1 MFTPR
6 SQATRPKFSPFTAG
20 RVTRNTPSG
29 RRSVGIFTPGKR
41 SPFVGRSPAQNRSLN
56 TSSILEETTGHVVQS
71 YGSSLP
77 VLVTEALTLADRDT
91 DLSVHLSENGWAW
104 LVCDRKLFIWRFK
117 QGITKSTLC
126 KELSL
131 PPSDLVHS
139 ADLVSVQPSGDGH
152 VVSVMAAS
160 AEGIVR
166 YWPSLAHEGSCVEIS
181 AEVNGEECLCLTACQ
196 PQGYVLATV
205 SGQLLLLTPASVAGQ
220 TTVNSR
226 ILQVPRGMFAGIGRR
241 VSSLFAFGAQPTE
254 ATGGSTISRVVCGL
268 QSSEDTR
275 SLYILTENSLQKW
288 EISYTGPDKIL
299 FECDLGEMLRSNAIQ
314 AIWGSSP
321 DVAEVANRV
330 QLWFL
335 DMQQTRDGTVILAS
349 VSDPE
354 ATPAQMYFVLA
365 TLPTS
370 GDSAPSRLSSFSL
383 VNYSVKYQPQDQAA
397 ALNYHLLVPGARGK
411 SAYIYTNN
419 LVVFA
424 TVSGFPQPQ
433 DKVEFQSPGDRILG
447 AGCCDGQALLFSNI
461 SGIVMVSMVDVH
473 PSMDDSMAVEPS
485 SRPESVLGG
494 DMESK
499 VEELSM
505 SEDQAARLKG
515 AFLHYCRRNEVQ
527 AQAIVDELFPPEDVL
542 PTEPGSRLDRL
553 VALLSQELIDDYPAS
568 DPRWAESVPHDA
580 GSSSSSLILLHQLED
595 KQKAHD
601 YLVTFLNTVGIWDRL
616 TSVMVR
622 DTFMPTR
629 LLLCE
634 HAEKLQAAITLRNQ
648 HSQYPSLVDAAIKR
662 VLQQRGQAVPPS
674 GLTPQDVFY
683 REVSR
688 IQDILEA
695 LVEYEEDAMAGDM
708 STRDMVNLMAN
719 VNTIMQAML
728 QAARK
733 LRQSKNLVYQ
743 AHVDTGVKEPEYIPW
758 TASSGSRGLRSLI
771 KKQHEVTVEQGLLEA
786 TDVQTRGTFFQQ
798 LMELTDLLLDG
809 YICQLESLGN
819 GDLDQHYMDV
829 KEKYEGDRAAY
840 IRPLVDAGQHERAA
854 SLAEKYCDFSVL
866 VQLCE
871 DTDNQERLER
881 YMVQFADKGFSD
893 FLFKWYM
900 DTGKRGKLLSQP
912 SSQNAELA
920 QFLASHEHLSW
931 LHDINT
937 SQWDKAHSTLKK
949 LAEKET
955 KYAARKKTLLSISKL
970 AALASD
976 QPQDSIQQQVGA
988 INNELQLL
996 FFQENLPADVMQ
1008 TKGLEPDNM
1017 PVLAPHDLIQ
1027 LYVGPENDRANEY
1040 DFNKALDLMQYIDED
1055 DPAYEGLKLHIWGR
1069 ALLRDDWSSI
1079 STDEPLFASSHTVFF
1094 KTVQLAFKNGVDL
1107 QEYLPDVDVLLSSE
1121 ELGGLKDNSS
1131 FQYLVRA
1138 GYEHIQRV
1146 MTQE

>member
-56 TSSILEETTGHVVQS
+56 ASSIIEETTGHVVQS

-91 DLSVHLSENGWAW
+91 ELSVHLGENGWAW
-104 LVCDRKLFIWRFK
+104 L
-117 QGITKSTLC
+117 SALC

-131 PPSDLVHS
+131 PPSDLSHS
-139 ADLVSVQPSGDGH
+139 ADLVSVQPSSDGH
-152 VVSVMAAS
+152 AVSVMVAS
-160 AEGIVR
+160 PEGIVR

-181 AEVNGEECLCLTACQ
+181 AEVNGEECLCLTSCQ

-241 VSSLFAFGAQPTE
+241 VSSLFAFGAQPAE
-254 ATGGSTISRVVCGL
+254 ATGGTTISRVLSG
-268 QSSEDTR
+268 QETGEDTR
-275 SLYILTENSLQKW
+275 SLYILTGNSLQKW
-288 EISYTGPDKIL
+288 EISDTGPDKVL
-299 FECDLGEMLRSNAIQ
+299 FECELGEMLRNNAIQ

-321 DVAEVANRV
+321 DVADVANRV
-330 QLWFL
+330 QLWIL
-335 DMQQTRDGTVILAS
+335 DMQLTRDGTVILAS

-365 TLPTS
+365 TLPTA
-370 GDSAPSRLSSFSL
+370 GASAPSRLSSFSL
-383 VNYSVKYQPQDQAA
+383 VNYSVKYQPQDQEA
-397 ALNYHLLVPGARGK
+397 ALNYHLLVPGVRGK

-433 DKVEFQSPGDRILG
+433 DKVEFRSPGDRILG

-461 SGIVMVSMVDVH
+461 SGIVMVSMVDVQ

-494 DMESK
+494 DMETK

-515 AFLHYCRRNEVQ
+515 AFLHYCRQVNTYCHSSLVRNEVQ
-527 AQAIVDELFPPEDVL
+527 AQAIVDELFPPEDAL

-622 DTFMPTR
+622 DSFMPTR

-648 HSQYPSLVDAAIKR
+648 YSQYPSLVDAAIKR

-695 LVEYEEDAMAGDM
+695 LVEYEEEAMAGDM
-708 STRDMVNLMAN
+708 SARDMVNLMAN
-719 VNTIMQAML
+719 INSIMQAML

-758 TASSGSRGLRSLI
+758 TASSGSKGVRSLI

-786 TDVQTRGTFFQQ
+786 TDVQTRGTFYQQ
-798 LMELTDLLLDG
+798 LLELTDLLLDG
-809 YICQLESLGN
+809 YICQLESLGEGQ
-819 GDLDQHYMDV
+819 GDLHYMDV
-829 KEKYEGDRAAY
+829 KEKYEADRAAF
-840 IRPLVDAGQHERAA
+840 IRPLVEAGQHERAA
-854 SLAEKYCDFSVL
+854 SLAEKYCDFTVL

-937 SQWDKAHSTLKK
+937 SKWDKAHSTLKT
-949 LAEKET
+949 LAAKET

-970 AALASD
+970 AALSSD
-976 QPQDSIQQQVGA
+976 QPQDLVQQQVGG

-996 FFQENLPADVMQ
+996 FFQENLPAEVLQ
-1008 TKGLEPDNM
+1008 NKGLDADNM

-1027 LYVGPENDRANEY
+1027 
-1040 DFNKALDLMQYIDED
+1040 D

-1069 ALLRDDWSSI
+1069 ALLKDDWSSI
-1079 STDEPLFASSHTVFF
+1079 STDEPLSACSHTVFF
-1094 KTVQLAFKNGVDL
+1094 KTVELAFKNGVDL
-1107 QEYLPDVDVLLSSE
+1107 QEYLPDVDMLLSSE